1 MARIYNRF
9 SVFRFDPSL
18 TLMGLLDKIKSSYDY
33 YKVDKYTRRR
43 VSQSQFESHDRR
55 YYENI
60 YRDGAYLSPDETSSY
75 DSTPSHL
82 SYKQK
87 GWALPDLLKKS
98 NRKSLVS
105 KSQMKTSETYTLG
118 RA

>member
-1 MARIYNRF
+1 
-9 SVFRFDPSL
+9 
-18 TLMGLLDKIKSSYDY
+18 MGLLDKIKSSYDY

-55 YYENI
+55 YYESI
-60 YRDGAYLSPDETSSY
+60 YRDGAYLSPDETSY
-75 DSTPSHL
+75 CDTTATTSHL

-87 GWALPDLLKKS
+87 GWVLPDLLKKS

>member
-1 MARIYNRF
+1 M
-9 SVFRFDPSL
+9 
-18 TLMGLLDKIKSSYDY
+18 MGFLDKIKNSYDY

-55 YYENI
+55 YYESI

-75 DSTPSHL
+75 DTAASHL

>member
-1 MARIYNRF
+1 MKREF
-9 SVFRFDPSL
+9 FP
-18 TLMGLLDKIKSSYDY
+18 LMGLLDKIKSSYDY
-33 YKVDKYTRRR
+33 YKVDKYTKRR

-55 YYENI
+55 YYESV
-60 YRDGAYLSPDETSSY
+60 YRDGAYLSPDEASSWDTTSSH
-75 DSTPSHL
+75 P

-87 GWALPDLLKKS
+87 GWVLPDLLKKS
-98 NRKSLVS
+98 NRKSLVA